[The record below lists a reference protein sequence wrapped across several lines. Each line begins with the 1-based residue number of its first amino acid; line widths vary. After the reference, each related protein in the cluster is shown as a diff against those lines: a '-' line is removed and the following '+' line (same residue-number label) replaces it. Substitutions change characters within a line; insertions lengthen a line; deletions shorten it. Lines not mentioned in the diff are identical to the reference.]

1 VDVVGLSLSECGF
14 VGSFVPAKG
23 VIFRLG
29 EMVEF
34 LQIMLVL
41 VCWVLIG
48 IFLLRKGLGG

>member
-1 VDVVGLSLSECGF
+1 M
-14 VGSFVPAKG
+14 GSFVSAKG

-34 LQIMLVL
+34 LQIMLIL